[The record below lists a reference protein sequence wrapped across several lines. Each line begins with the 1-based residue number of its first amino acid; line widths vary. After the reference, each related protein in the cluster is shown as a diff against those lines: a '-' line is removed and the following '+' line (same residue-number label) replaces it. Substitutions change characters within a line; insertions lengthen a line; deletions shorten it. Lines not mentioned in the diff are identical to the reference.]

1 MDNVLDDG
9 VLGKQA
15 KSAQFIGNRNKL
27 FLASCIAL
35 TVTSM
40 TFAIRAGMI
49 GPLGK
54 EFGLDNGQLGIVI
67 STAFW
72 GFPLAVILGGW
83 IVDYIGMKKLMIV
96 AFVSHVLGI
105 ALTIFAGGFW
115 GLFISTLLIGI
126 ANGTVEAACNPLVA
140 TLYPE
145 DKTIKLNHFHLW
157 FPGGLVIGGLV
168 AYFLGDTMLDMGWK
182 IQMATMLVPAVIYG
196 YMFLNLDFPKTE
208 RIANEVS
215 DSEMYKSILSP
226 LFIFMVICMFGT
238 AITELATNQWIGV
251 LLGSVSSNALLL
263 LVFISLIMAV
273 GRGFAGP
280 IVHQM
285 SPTGVLLGSAI
296 FAALGLF
303 LMSTM
308 SGNMLFVAAAVF
320 AVGVTYFWPTMLG
333 FVAEYIPKSGAL
345 GLGLMGG
352 AGMFAVSIFQ
362 PIIGEVYDS
371 NMANALPEGANMQEY
386 ANAAGG
392 TEMATAFADAQVVA
406 GPAILSTMVIIPV
419 ILIVAFAGLH
429 FMRGKF
435 AK

>member
-1 MDNVLDDG
+1 M
-9 VLGKQA
+9 KE
-15 KSAQFIGNRNKL
+15 INRDKL

-49 GPLGK
+49 GPLGQ
-54 EFGLDNGQLGIVI
+54 EFGLDNSQLGIII

-96 AFVSHVLGI
+96 AFACHVLGI

-115 GLFISTLLIGI
+115 GLFISTLMIGI

-145 DKTIKLNHFHLW
+145 DKTTKLNHFHLW
-157 FPGGLVIGGLV
+157 FPGGLVIGGLI

-182 IQMATMLVPAVIYG
+182 IQMATMLIPAVIYG
-196 YMFLNLDFPKTE
+196 YLFLNLDFPKTE
-208 RIANEVS
+208 RITNEVS

-226 LFIFMVICMFGT
+226 LFLFMVVCMFGT

-280 IVHQM
+280 ILNKI
-285 SPTGVLLGSAI
+285 STTGVLLGSAI
-296 FAALGLF
+296 FATLGLY
-303 LMSTM
+303 LLSMT
-308 SGNMLFVAAAVF
+308 SGSMLFVSAAIF
-320 AVGVTYFWPTMLG
+320 AVGVTYFWPTMIG

-345 GLGLMGG
+345 GLGLIGG

-362 PIIGEVYDS
+362 PIIGKVYDT
-371 NMANALPEGANMQEY
+371 NMVNALPEGADMQEY
-386 ANAAGG
+386 AGAAAG
-392 TEMATAFADAQVVA
+392 TEMATAFTEAQVVA

-435 AK
+435 VK